1 MNYKFKTKP
10 YKHQLTALEKSW
22 NKENFAYF
30 MEMGTGKTKV
40 LIDNLAML
48 YDKGK
53 IDGALIIAPKGVV
66 KTWYEQEL
74 PTHLPNHIENV
85 TVLWQPNITKTQRE
99 KLESLFEIETAFH
112 ILIMNVESL
121 STDKGVKF
129 ASKFINSH
137 KTLMA
142 IDESTTI
149 KTPTAKRTKN
159 IIDIGKLAKYRRIMT
174 GSPITKNPLDLYT
187 QCEFLDPWLLDFS
200 SYYAFRNRY
209 AEMKTM
215 HIHGRS
221 IQVVDKFQNLG
232 ELSET
237 VKQFSYRVLKEDCL
251 DLPDKIFIKRHVSLT
266 PDQKKIYEQMKKAAM
281 AMLNG
286 KMTTTMTVLTQL
298 MRLHQITCG
307 HFIADDGST
316 QSVDSN
322 RLNELMNILEE
333 TEGKAIIWANYQLS
347 VGEIIQR
354 IIKEYGPGSVVHYY
368 GKTLPEQRDYAIDA
382 FQKGKAR
389 FFVGTPATGGYG
401 LTPQEDRQDFIR
413 KFQNDPKC
421 RFLIGTPQTGGYGIT
436 LTQANTVI
444 YYSNSYDLEKRL
456 QSEDRA
462 HRIGQK
468 KPVTYVDL
476 IAEDTVDEKIVKAL
490 RDKINIA
497 SEVMGEEL
505 KDWI

>member
-22 NKENFAYF
+22 NKENYAYF

-40 LIDNLAML
+40 LIDNIAML

-74 PTHLPNHIENV
+74 PTHLPDHIENV
-85 TVLWQPNITKTQRE
+85 SVLWQSNITKGQQE

-112 ILIMNVESL
+112 ILVMNVEAL
-121 STDKGVKF
+121 STEKGVKF

-137 KTLMA
+137 KAMMA

-149 KTPTAKRTKN
+149 KTPTARRTKN
-159 IIDIGKLAKYRRIMT
+159 IIGIGKHAKYRRIMT

-187 QCEFLDPWLLDFS
+187 QCEFLDPYLLDFA

-215 HIHGRS
+215 HLRGRS
-221 IQVVDKFQNLG
+221 IQVVHKFQNLG
-232 ELSET
+232 ELSDT
-237 VKQFSYRVLKEDCL
+237 VKNFSYRVLKEDCL
-251 DLPDKIFIKRHVSLT
+251 DLPEKVFIKRHVTLT
-266 PDQKKIYEQMKKAAM
+266 PDQKKIYKQMKDNAL

-286 KMTTTMTVLTQL
+286 KVTTTMTVLTQL

-307 HFIADDGST
+307 HFTADDGST
-316 QSVDSN
+316 QAVESN
-322 RLNELMNILEE
+322 RLNELMDILEDVD
-333 TEGKAIIWANYQLS
+333 GKVIIWANYQMS
-347 VGEIIQR
+347 VGEIIQALV
-354 IIKEYGPGSVVHYY
+354 KKYGEESYVHYY
-368 GKTLPEQRDYAIDA
+368 G
-382 FQKGKAR
+382 
-389 FFVGTPATGGYG
+389 
-401 LTPQEDRQDFIR
+401 LTAQEDRQDFIR

-421 RFLIGTPQTGGYGIT
+421 RFLVGTPQTGGYGIT

-444 YYSNSYDLEKRL
+444 YYSNGYDLEKRL

-468 KPVTYVDL
+468 KTVTYIDL
-476 IAEDTVDEKIVKAL
+476 IAEDTIDEKIVKAL

-505 KDWI
+505 KEWI

>member
-10 YKHQLTALEKSW
+10 YAHQLTALEKSW

-85 TVLWQPNITKTQRE
+85 TVLWQSNITKTQQE
-99 KLESLFEIETAFH
+99 KLETLFEIETALH
-112 ILIMNVESL
+112 ILVMNVEAL

-137 KTLMA
+137 KTMMA

-149 KTPTAKRTKN
+149 KTPTARRTKN
-159 IIDIGKLAKYRRIMT
+159 IIGLGKHAKYKRIMT

-187 QCEFLDPWLLDFS
+187 QCEFLDPWLLDFT

-215 HIHGRS
+215 HLRGRS
-221 IQVVDKFQNLG
+221 IQVVSEFKNLG

-237 VKQFSYRVLKEDCL
+237 VKNFSYRVLKEDCL
-251 DLPDKIFIKRHVSLT
+251 DLPPKNFIKRHITLT
-266 PDQKKIYEQMKKAAM
+266 PAQKKIYEQMKKAAM
-281 AMLNG
+281 AVLNG
-286 KMTTTMTVLTQL
+286 KVTTTMTVLTQL

-307 HFIADDGST
+307 HFTADDGSV
-316 QSVDSN
+316 QEVESN
-322 RLNELMNILEE
+322 RLNELMSILEE
-333 TEGKAIIWANYQLS
+333 TEGKAIIWANYQRD
-347 VGEIIQR
+347 VAQIIEH
-354 IIKEYGPGSVVHYY
+354 IEKKY
-368 GKTLPEQRDYAIDA
+368 GKGSIVDY
-382 FQKGKAR
+382 
-389 FFVGTPATGGYG
+389 YG
-401 LTPQEDRQDFIR
+401 LTPQEDRQDNIR
-413 KFQNDPKC
+413 KFQNDSNC

-444 YYSNSYDLEKRL
+444 YYSNGYDLEKRL

-468 KPVTYVDL
+468 KTVTYVDL
-476 IAEDTVDEKIVKAL
+476 ICEDTVDEKIVKAL

>member
-10 YKHQLTALEKSW
+10 YAHQLTALEKSW

-40 LIDNLAML
+40 LIDNVAML

-74 PTHLPNHIENV
+74 PTHLPDHIENV
-85 TVLWQPNITKTQRE
+85 SILWQSNITKTQQE
-99 KLESLFEIETAFH
+99 KLESLFEIETALH
-112 ILIMNVESL
+112 ILVMNVEAL
-121 STDKGVKF
+121 STEKGVKF

-149 KTPTAKRTKN
+149 KTPTARRTKN
-159 IIDIGKLAKYRRIMT
+159 IIGLGKESKYKRIMT

-187 QCEFLDPWLLDFS
+187 QCEFLDPWLLDFA

-215 HIHGRS
+215 HLRGRS
-221 IQVVDKFQNLG
+221 IQVVAGFQNLG
-232 ELSET
+232 ELSDK
-237 VKQFSYRVLKEDCL
+237 VKDFSYRVLKEDCL
-251 DLPDKIFIKRHVSLT
+251 DLPPKNFVKRHISLT
-266 PDQKKIYEQMKKAAM
+266 SDQKKVYEQMKKHAI
-281 AMLNG
+281 AMLN
-286 KMTTTMTVLTQL
+286 KKVTTTVTVLTQL

-307 HFIADDGST
+307 YVTADDGT
-316 QSVDSN
+316 IQEVESN
-322 RLNELMNILEE
+322 RLNELMSVLEE
-333 TEGKAIIWANYQLS
+333 TEGKVIIWANYQFS
-347 VGEIIQR
+347 VSD
-354 IIKEYGPGSVVHYY
+354 IIKKITKVYGPDSYVHY
-368 GKTLPEQRDYAIDA
+368 
-382 FQKGKAR
+382 
-389 FFVGTPATGGYG
+389 YG

-421 RFLIGTPQTGGYGIT
+421 RFIIGTPQTGGYGIT

-444 YYSNSYDLEKRL
+444 YYSNGYDLEKRL

-468 KPVTYVDL
+468 KNVTYIDI
-476 IAEDTVDEKIVKAL
+476 IAEDTIDEKIVEAL
-490 RDKINIA
+490 RSKIDIA
-497 SEVMGEEL
+497 SQVMGEEL
-505 KDWI
+505 KEWI

>member
-1 MNYKFKTKP
+1 MDYKFKTKP
-10 YKHQLTALEKSW
+10 YAHQLTALEKSW
-22 NKENFAYF
+22 NKENYAYF

-40 LIDNLAML
+40 LIDNVAML

-53 IDGALIIAPKGVV
+53 IDGVLIIAPKGVV

-85 TVLWQPNITKTQRE
+85 SVLWQPNITKTQQE
-99 KLESLFEIETAFH
+99 KLDTLFEIDSALH
-112 ILIMNVESL
+112 ILIMNVEAL
-121 STDKGVKF
+121 STEKGVKF
-129 ASKFINSH
+129 ATKFINSH
-137 KTLMA
+137 KSMMA

-149 KTPTAKRTKN
+149 KTPTARRTKN
-159 IIDIGKLAKYRRIMT
+159 IIKIGLDAKYKRIMT

-187 QCEFLDPWLLDFS
+187 QCEFLDPWLLDFA

-215 HIHGRS
+215 HIRGRS

-232 ELSET
+232 ELSDI
-237 VKQFSYRVLKEDCL
+237 VKEFSYRVLKEDCL
-251 DLPDKIFIKRHVSLT
+251 DLPPKVFIKRHISLT
-266 PDQKKIYEQMKKAAM
+266 PDQKKIYEQMKEQALAV
-281 AMLNG
+281 LNG
-286 KMTTTMTVLTQL
+286 KVTTTMTVLTQL

-307 HFIADDGST
+307 YVTADDGST
-316 QSVDSN
+316 QQVESN
-322 RLNELMNILEE
+322 RLNELMSILED
-333 TEGKAIIWANYQLS
+333 TEGKVIIWANYQLS
-347 VGEIIQR
+347 VGEIIQK
-354 IIKEYGPGSVVHYY
+354 IIKLYGKDSYVHY
-368 GKTLPEQRDYAIDA
+368 
-382 FQKGKAR
+382 
-389 FFVGTPATGGYG
+389 YG

-421 RFLIGTPQTGGYGIT
+421 RFIIGTPQTGGYGIT
-436 LTQANTVI
+436 LTEANTVI
-444 YYSNSYDLEKRL
+444 YYSNGYDLEKRL

-468 KPVTYVDL
+468 KTVTYIDL
-476 IAEDTVDEKIVKAL
+476 ICEDTIDEKIVKAL

-505 KDWI
+505 RDWI